1 LGIALVSYAS
11 IRKNRTINQTNAVP
25 DSTVFFDPALIKAAR
40 KIYRT
45 YCNLNSQIN
54 RKPLGVAIDRE
65 SYKGQLVFREKPILL
80 PGECFI
86 DINQIEAEFY

>member
-1 LGIALVSYAS
+1 MGIALVSYAS
-11 IRKNRTINQTNAVP
+11 IRKNRTVNQTTAVP
-25 DSTVFFDPALIKAAR
+25 NSAVFFDPELIKAAR

-45 YCNLNSQIN
+45 YCNLNSQNN
-54 RKPLGVAIDRE
+54 RKPIGVAIDRE

-80 PGECFI
+80 PRECFI